1 MQVPI
6 GFFAGPLPE
15 INCASH
21 NCYSFG
27 PIGGASTPE
36 EIETKRMTEI
46 LIQNLTKR
54 FGATTALNDISL
66 SFPSGSFTSLLGPSG
81 CGKTTLL
88 RLLAGFEAPDEGE
101 IRFGGNLVADE
112 RQQKLPEER
121 GVGVVFQSYALW
133 PHMDVAEN
141 VAYPLKTRKV
151 ARGEIAGRVNAV
163 LESVGLD
170 GFASRRI
177 EELSGGQR
185 QRVALARCL
194 VADAKII
201 LFDEPL
207 ANLDMHLRASMVEA
221 FREIH
226 RRTRATIVYVTHD
239 QSEALA
245 LSDRIAVMSGGTI
258 LQLGSPAEVYY
269 SPSDQKV
276 ASFIGRGAVVSGHV
290 MQRNGASTLLDIG
303 GYRVNARG
311 QANGADAG
319 AVFSC
324 ARKRSALQQKALQL
338 RSEKAPIA
346 GRCMRRGSSL
356 PMASN

>member
-1 MQVPI
+1 
-6 GFFAGPLPE
+6 
-15 INCASH
+15 
-21 NCYSFG
+21 
-27 PIGGASTPE
+27 
-36 EIETKRMTEI
+36 MTEI

-54 FGATTALNDISL
+54 FGGTVALNDISL

-88 RLLAGFEAPDEGE
+88 RLIAGFEAPDEGE
-101 IRFGGNLVADE
+101 IRFGGDLVANA

-133 PHMDVAEN
+133 PHMDVTEN
-141 VAYPLKTRKV
+141 VAYPLKTRRV
-151 ARGEIAGRVNAV
+151 AKGEIASRVNAV
-163 LESVGLD
+163 LESVGLG

-226 RRTRATIVYVTHD
+226 RRTQATIVYVTHD

-245 LSDRIAVMSGGTI
+245 LSGRIAVMSAGKI
-258 LQLGSPAEVYY
+258 LQLGSPAEVYHA
-269 SPSDQKV
+269 PSDRNV
-276 ASFIGRGAVVSGHV
+276 ASFIGRGAVVSGMV
-290 MQRNGASTLLDIG
+290 VQRNGSSTLLDIG
-303 GYRVNARG
+303 GYRINARG
-311 QANGADAG
+311 QANGADT
-319 AVFSC
+319 VQVLL
-324 ARKRSALQQKALQL
+324 RPEALGLAEEGLAATVREGTYRGPVHETRLELANGEQL
-338 RSEKAPIA
+338 TLDS
-346 GRCMRRGSSL
+346 STSL
-356 PMASN
+356 PRGAIVRVAVKDAWIIP

>member
-1 MQVPI
+1 
-6 GFFAGPLPE
+6 
-15 INCASH
+15 
-21 NCYSFG
+21 
-27 PIGGASTPE
+27 
-36 EIETKRMTEI
+36 MTEI

-54 FGATTALNDISL
+54 FGATTALDDISL

-101 IRFGGNLVADE
+101 ILFGGNLVADA
-112 RQQKLPEER
+112 RQQQLPEER

-151 ARGEIAGRVNAV
+151 AKGEIASRVDAV
-163 LESVGLD
+163 LESVGLG
-170 GFASRRI
+170 GFADRRI

-239 QSEALA
+239 QAEALA

-258 LQLGSPAEVYY
+258 LQLGSPAEVYH

-276 ASFIGRGAVVSGHV
+276 AAFIGRGSVVSGHV

-303 GYRVNARG
+303 GYRVNARAP
-311 QANGADAG
+311 ANGADRVQVLLRPEALG
-319 AVFSC
+319 LADEGLVATVRESTYRGPVHETRLELANGEQLTLDSPAALTPGKTVRVAVKD
-324 ARKRSALQQKALQL
+324 AWII
-338 RSEKAPIA
+338 P
-346 GRCMRRGSSL
+346 
-356 PMASN
+356 

>member
-1 MQVPI
+1 
-6 GFFAGPLPE
+6 
-15 INCASH
+15 
-21 NCYSFG
+21 
-27 PIGGASTPE
+27 
-36 EIETKRMTEI
+36 MTEI

-54 FGATTALNDISL
+54 FGGTTALNDISIN
-66 SFPSGSFTSLLGPSG
+66 FPSGSFTSLLGPSG

-88 RLLAGFEAPDEGE
+88 RLLAGFEAPDEGR
-101 IRFGGNLVADE
+101 ILFADE
-112 RQQKLPEER
+112 LIADARQQKLPEDR

-151 ARGEIAGRVNAV
+151 ARNEIAGRVDAV
-163 LESVGLD
+163 LESVGLT
-170 GFASRRI
+170 GYAKRRI

-221 FREIH
+221 FRDIH

-245 LSDRIAVMSGGTI
+245 LSDRIAVMNAGNI
-258 LQLGSPAEVYY
+258 LQIASPAEVYH

-276 ASFIGRGAVVSGHV
+276 AGFIGRGAIVSGTV
-290 MQRNGASTLLDIG
+290 MQRNGSSTLLDIVG
-303 GYRVNARG
+303 HRVKARG
-311 QANGADAG
+311 EAGGADQVQVLLRPEAISLAEEG
-319 AVFSC
+319 LVAVVKESTY
-324 ARKRSALQQKALQL
+324 RGPVHETQLQL
-338 RSEKAPIA
+338 VNGERLTLDCPTAVAIGEKVHVAVTDAWIIP
-346 GRCMRRGSSL
+346 
-356 PMASN
+356 